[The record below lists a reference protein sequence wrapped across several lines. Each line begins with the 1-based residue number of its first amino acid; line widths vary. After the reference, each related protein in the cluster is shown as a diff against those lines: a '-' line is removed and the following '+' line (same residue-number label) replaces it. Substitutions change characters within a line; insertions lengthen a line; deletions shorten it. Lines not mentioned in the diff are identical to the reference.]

1 MRTSERV
8 GVTTMSEKN
17 VYQRLAEVRKTV
29 SYLKKEN
36 KSNQYDYVG
45 SSDVLG
51 SLHKAINDNGLLLI
65 PQITS
70 HNLISHVEKVTNYN
84 RYTKKD
90 EEKDRI
96 TYLTEI
102 EMNMRWQ
109 NIDEPND
116 FLDCK
121 WYAQGIDIAGEKG
134 ISKALTYGEKYFML
148 KFFNIAT
155 DKDDPDSF
163 QKKQE
168 SRQPKPEPKPSKEQV
183 ENLNK
188 GFEKIGKMKNMSANA
203 VKAQMLTAIKYR
215 GNYSNI
221 NLEQYDELVDLCQR
235 QIKKLEKDE
244 AESQVTKTNEGTVN
258 WGQKQ

>member
-1 MRTSERV
+1 MTESK
-8 GVTTMSEKN
+8 MN

-36 KSNQYDYVG
+36 RSNQYDYVG

-70 HNLISHVEKVTNYN
+70 HNLISHVEKVANYN
-84 RYTKKD
+84 KYTKKD

-109 NIDEPND
+109 NIDDPND

-134 ISKALTYGEKYFML
+134 IGKALTYGEKYFML

-155 DKDDPDSF
+155 DKDDPDRF
-163 QKKQE
+163 QQKQE
-168 SRQPKPEPKPSKEQV
+168 TRRQQSQPPQ
-183 ENLNK
+183 L
-188 GFEKIGKMKNMSANA
+188 IDGKQL
-203 VKAQMLTAIKYR
+203 AQI
-215 GNYSNI
+215 
-221 NLEQYDELVDLCQR
+221 
-235 QIKKLEKDE
+235 KDE
-244 AESQVTKTNEGTVN
+244 ARKISELAGTNPDDVLAKLIQPLGIQDTSEMAASNFGGAMNLLSKWHKGYQEKAGKTA
-258 WGQKQ
+258 